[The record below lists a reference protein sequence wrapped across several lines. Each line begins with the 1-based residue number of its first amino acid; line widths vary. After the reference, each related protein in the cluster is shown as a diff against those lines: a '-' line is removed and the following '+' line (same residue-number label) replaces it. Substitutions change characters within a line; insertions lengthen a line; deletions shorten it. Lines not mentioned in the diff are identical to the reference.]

1 VDTQTLAYLYF
12 IYRSDTEVVNT
23 LSMAIT
29 IYYTNENNE
38 LQELTTLDPGAKYNL
53 PLSVVYGK
61 HQTLFFKP
69 KDVEK

>member
-1 VDTQTLAYLYF
+1 
-12 IYRSDTEVVNT
+12 
-23 LSMAIT
+23 MAIT